1 MQRSS
6 GEIGEDINHN
16 LVLSDTVVLSMHT
29 ALIGLCSLLA
39 NVIALLYTPQNML
52 HFKQRI

>member
-39 NVIALLYTPQNML
+39 NVIALFYTPQNML